1 MILACD
7 VGLKRIGIAMFLNGV
22 ILPLE
27 AILRHNRN
35 QASRDLSDLLRE
47 KNIQVLVVG
56 KPNESYADTNAR
68 IEHFIKLL
76 DFKGEIVFINEDRS
90 SIEAYENLEHLGKKN
105 KRLAIKDGRLDSLSA
120 CRILERYYQQVL
132 KKSLDLIAI

>member
-1 MILACD
+1 ML
-7 VGLKRIGIAMFLNGV
+7 LNGV

-90 SIEAYENLEHLGKKN
+90 SIEAYENLGHLGKKN
-105 KRLAIKDGRLDSLSA
+105 KRLAIKDGQLDSLSA

-132 KKSLDLIAI
+132 KDR

>member
-7 VGLKRIGIAMFLNGV
+7 VGLKRIGIAVLLNSV

-35 QASRDLSDLLRE
+35 QASRDLSDLLR
-47 KNIQVLVVG
+47 KKDIQVLVVG
-56 KPNESYADTNAR
+56 KPNESYADTHAR
-68 IEHFIKLL
+68 IEHFIKLV
-76 DFKGEIVFINEDRS
+76 DFKGEIVFINEDNS
-90 SIEAYENLEHLGKKN
+90 SVEAYENLEHLGRKN

-120 CRILERYYQQVL
+120 CRILERYCL
-132 KKSLDLIAI
+132 

>member
-7 VGLKRIGIAMFLNGV
+7 VGLKRIGIAALLNGV

-27 AILRHNRN
+27 AILRRNRN

-56 KPNESYADTNAR
+56 KPDESYADTHAR
-68 IEHFIKLL
+68 IEHFIKLV
-76 DFKGEIVFINEDRS
+76 DFKGEIVFINEDNS

-132 KKSLDLIAI
+132 KKH

>member
-7 VGLKRIGIAMFLNGV
+7 VGLKRIGIAMLLNGV

-27 AILRHNRN
+27 AILRRNRN

-56 KPNESYADTNAR
+56 KPNESYVDTNAR
-68 IEHFIKLL
+68 IEHFIKLV
-76 DFKGEIVFINEDRS
+76 DFKGGIVFINEDRS
-90 SIEAYENLEHLGKKN
+90 SIEACENLEHLGRKN
-105 KRLAIKDGRLDSLSA
+105 RRLAIKDGRLDSLSA

-132 KKSLDLIAI
+132 KNH

>member
-7 VGLKRIGIAMFLNGV
+7 VGLKRIGIAVFLNGV

-56 KPNESYADTNAR
+56 KPHESYADTNAR

-90 SIEAYENLEHLGKKN
+90 SIEAYENLGHLGKKN

-120 CRILERYYQQVL
+120 CRILECYCQKVL
-132 KKSLDLIAI
+132 KNR

>member
-7 VGLKRIGIAMFLNGV
+7 VGLKRIGIAMLLNGV

-27 AILRHNRN
+27 AILRQNRN

-68 IEHFIKLL
+68 IEYFIKLL

-120 CRILERYYQQVL
+120 CKILERYYQQAL
-132 KKSLDLIAI
+132 KKR

>member
-7 VGLKRIGIAMFLNGV
+7 VGLKRIGIAALLNGV

-27 AILRHNRN
+27 AILRRNRN

-56 KPNESYADTNAR
+56 KPSENYADTHAR
-68 IEHFIKLL
+68 IEHFIKLV
-76 DFKGEIVFINEDRS
+76 DFKGEIVFINEDNS
-90 SIEAYENLEHLGKKN
+90 SVEAYDNLEHLGKKN

-132 KKSLDLIAI
+132 KNH

>member
-7 VGLKRIGIAMFLNGV
+7 VGLKRIGIAALLNGV

-27 AILRHNRN
+27 AILRRNRN
-35 QASRDLSDLLRE
+35 QVSRDLSDLLRE

-68 IEHFIKLL
+68 IEHFIKLV

-132 KKSLDLIAI
+132 KKH

>member
-7 VGLKRIGIAMFLNGV
+7 VGLKRIGIAMLLNGV

-47 KNIQVLVVG
+47 KNVQVLVVG
-56 KPNESYADTNAR
+56 KPNESYADTNAH

-105 KRLAIKDGRLDSLSA
+105 KRIAIKDGRLDSLSA
-120 CRILERYYQQVL
+120 CRILERYCQQVL
-132 KKSLDLIAI
+132 KNR

>member
-7 VGLKRIGIAMFLNGV
+7 VGLKRIGIAALLNGV

-27 AILRHNRN
+27 AILRRNRN

-56 KPNESYADTNAR
+56 KPNESYADTNAC
-68 IEHFIKLL
+68 IEHFIKLV

-90 SIEAYENLEHLGKKN
+90 SIEAYENLEHLGRKN

-120 CRILERYYQQVL
+120 CRILEHYCQQVL
-132 KKSLDLIAI
+132 KNH

>member
-7 VGLKRIGIAMFLNGV
+7 VGLKRIGIAVLLNGV

-27 AILRHNRN
+27 AILRRNRN

-56 KPNESYADTNAR
+56 KPNESYTDTNAR
-68 IEHFIKLL
+68 IEHFIKLV

-90 SIEAYENLEHLGKKN
+90 SIEAYENLEHLSKKN
-105 KRLAIKDGRLDSLSA
+105 KQLAIKDGRLDSLSA
-120 CRILERYYQQVL
+120 CRILERYCQQVL
-132 KKSLDLIAI
+132 KNH

>member
-7 VGLKRIGIAMFLNGV
+7 VGLKRIGIAMLLNGV

-27 AILRHNRN
+27 AILRYNRN

-56 KPNESYADTNAR
+56 KPNESYTDTNAR

-132 KKSLDLIAI
+132 KDR

>member
-7 VGLKRIGIAMFLNGV
+7 VGLKRIGIAMLLNGV

-27 AILRHNRN
+27 AILRRNRN

-56 KPNESYADTNAR
+56 KPNESYTDTNAR
-68 IEHFIKLL
+68 IEHFIKLV

-90 SIEAYENLEHLGKKN
+90 SIEACENLEHLGKKN

-132 KKSLDLIAI
+132 KNR

>member
-1 MILACD
+1 ML
-7 VGLKRIGIAMFLNGV
+7 LNGV

-27 AILRHNRN
+27 AILRHNKN

-56 KPNESYADTNAR
+56 KPHESYADTNAR
-68 IEHFIKLL
+68 IEHFIKLV

-90 SIEAYENLEHLGKKN
+90 SIEAYENLEHLGRKN

-120 CRILERYYQQVL
+120 CRILERYCQQVL
-132 KKSLDLIAI
+132 KKR

>member
-7 VGLKRIGIAMFLNGV
+7 VGLKRIGIAVLLNGV

-27 AILRHNRN
+27 AILRRNKN

-68 IEHFIKLL
+68 IEHFIKLV

-90 SIEAYENLEHLGKKN
+90 SIEAYENLEHLGRKN

-120 CRILERYYQQVL
+120 CRILEHYCQQVL
-132 KKSLDLIAI
+132 KNH

>member
-7 VGLKRIGIAMFLNGV
+7 VGLKRIGIAVLLNGV

-27 AILRHNRN
+27 AILRQNRN
-35 QASRDLSDLLRE
+35 QASRDLSDLLKE

-68 IEHFIKLL
+68 IEHFIKLV

-90 SIEAYENLEHLGKKN
+90 SIEAYENLEHLGRKN

-132 KKSLDLIAI
+132 KKC

>member
-7 VGLKRIGIAMFLNGV
+7 VGLKRIGIAALLNGV

-27 AILRHNRN
+27 AILRRNKN

-68 IEHFIKLL
+68 IEHFIKLV
-76 DFKGEIVFINEDRS
+76 DFKGEIVFINEDNS

-132 KKSLDLIAI
+132 KDH

>member
-7 VGLKRIGIAMFLNGV
+7 VGLKRIGIAVLLNGV

-27 AILRHNRN
+27 AILRRNRN
-35 QASRDLSDLLRE
+35 QASRDLSGLLRE

-56 KPNESYADTNAR
+56 KPNESYADTNAS
-68 IEHFIKLL
+68 IEHFIKLV

-90 SIEAYENLEHLGKKN
+90 SIEACENLEHLGKKN
-105 KRLAIKDGRLDSLSA
+105 RRLAIKDGRLDSLSA

-132 KKSLDLIAI
+132 KNH

>member
-7 VGLKRIGIAMFLNGV
+7 VGLKRIGIAMLLNGI

-27 AILRHNRN
+27 AILRQNRN
-35 QASRDLSDLLRE
+35 QASRDLSVLLKE

-56 KPNESYADTNAR
+56 KPNENYADTNIR
-68 IEHFIKLL
+68 IEHFIKLV
-76 DFKGEIVFINEDRS
+76 DFKGEIVFINEDSS
-90 SIEAYENLEHLGKKN
+90 SIEACENLEYLGKKN

-120 CRILERYYQQVL
+120 CGILERYCQQVL
-132 KKSLDLIAI
+132 KKG

>member
-7 VGLKRIGIAMFLNGV
+7 VGLKRIGIAALLNGV

-27 AILRHNRN
+27 AILRRNKN

-68 IEHFIKLL
+68 IEHFIKLV
-76 DFKGEIVFINEDRS
+76 DFKGEIVFINEDNS
-90 SIEAYENLEHLGKKN
+90 SIEAYENLEHLGRKN

-132 KKSLDLIAI
+132 KNH

>member
-7 VGLKRIGIAMFLNGV
+7 VGLKRIGIAVLLNGV
-22 ILPLE
+22 VLPLE
-27 AILRHNRN
+27 AILRRNKN
-35 QASRDLSDLLRE
+35 QASRDLSDLLR
-47 KNIQVLVVG
+47 KKDIQVLVVG
-56 KPNESYADTNAR
+56 KPSENYVDTNIR
-68 IEHFIKLL
+68 IEHFIKLV

-120 CRILERYYQQVL
+120 CRILERYCQQVL
-132 KKSLDLIAI
+132 KNH

>member
-7 VGLKRIGIAMFLNGV
+7 VGLKRIGIAVLLNGV

-27 AILRHNRN
+27 AILRRNRN

-68 IEHFIKLL
+68 IEHFIKLV

-120 CRILERYYQQVL
+120 CRILECYCQQVL
-132 KKSLDLIAI
+132 KKR

>member
-7 VGLKRIGIAMFLNGV
+7 VGLKRIGIAVLLNGV

-27 AILRHNRN
+27 AILRRNRN

-68 IEHFIKLL
+68 IEHFIKLV

-90 SIEAYENLEHLGKKN
+90 SIEAYENLEHLSKKN
-105 KRLAIKDGRLDSLSA
+105 RRLAIKDGRLDSLSA
-120 CRILERYYQQVL
+120 CGILERYYQQVL
-132 KKSLDLIAI
+132 KKC

>member
-7 VGLKRIGIAMFLNGV
+7 VGLKRIGIAALLNGV

-27 AILRHNRN
+27 AILRRNRN

-56 KPNESYADTNAR
+56 KPDESYADTNAR
-68 IEHFIKLL
+68 IEHFIKLV

-90 SIEAYENLEHLGKKN
+90 SIEAYDNLEHLGRKN

-120 CRILERYYQQVL
+120 CRILECYCQQVL
-132 KKSLDLIAI
+132 KNH

>member
-7 VGLKRIGIAMFLNGV
+7 VGLKRIGIATLLNGV

-27 AILRHNRN
+27 AILRQNRN

-132 KKSLDLIAI
+132 KNR

>member
-7 VGLKRIGIAMFLNGV
+7 VGLKRIGIAALLNSA

-27 AILRHNRN
+27 AILRRNKN

-56 KPNESYADTNAR
+56 KPSENYADTNIR
-68 IEHFIKLL
+68 IEHFIKLV

-90 SIEAYENLEHLGKKN
+90 SIEAYENLEHLGRKN

-120 CRILERYYQQVL
+120 CRILERYCQKVL
-132 KKSLDLIAI
+132 KNY

>member
-7 VGLKRIGIAMFLNGV
+7 VGLKRIGIAALLNGV

-27 AILRHNRN
+27 AILRRNRN

-68 IEHFIKLL
+68 IEHFIKLV

-90 SIEAYENLEHLGKKN
+90 SIEAYENLEHLGRKN
-105 KRLAIKDGRLDSLSA
+105 KRLATKDGRLDSLSA

-132 KKSLDLIAI
+132 KKR

>member
-7 VGLKRIGIAMFLNGV
+7 VGLKRIGIAVLLNGV

-27 AILRHNRN
+27 AILRRNKN

-68 IEHFIKLL
+68 IEHFIKLV

-132 KKSLDLIAI
+132 KNH

>member
-7 VGLKRIGIAMFLNGV
+7 VGLKRIGIAVLLNGV

-27 AILRHNRN
+27 AILRRNRN
-35 QASRDLSDLLRE
+35 QASRDLSGLLRE

-56 KPNESYADTNAR
+56 KPHESYADTNAR
-68 IEHFIKLL
+68 IEYFIKLL

-120 CRILERYYQQVL
+120 CGILERYYQQVL
-132 KKSLDLIAI
+132 KNH

>member
-7 VGLKRIGIAMFLNGV
+7 VGLKRIGIAALLNGV

-27 AILRHNRN
+27 AILRQNRN

-90 SIEAYENLEHLGKKN
+90 SIEAYENLGHLGKKN

-120 CRILERYYQQVL
+120 CRILECYCQQVL
-132 KKSLDLIAI
+132 KNR

>member
-7 VGLKRIGIAMFLNGV
+7 VGLKCIGIATLLNGV

-27 AILRHNRN
+27 AILRRNRN

-56 KPNESYADTNAR
+56 KPNESYADTNVR

-132 KKSLDLIAI
+132 KNH

>member
-7 VGLKRIGIAMFLNGV
+7 VGLKRIGIAVLLNGV

-27 AILRHNRN
+27 AILRQNRN

-56 KPNESYADTNAR
+56 KPHESYVDTNAR
-68 IEHFIKLL
+68 IEYFIKRL

-120 CRILERYYQQVL
+120 CRILERYCQKVL
-132 KKSLDLIAI
+132 KNH

>member
-7 VGLKRIGIAMFLNGV
+7 VGLKRIGIAVLLNGV
-22 ILPLE
+22 ILPLG
-27 AILRHNRN
+27 AILRQNRN

-56 KPNESYADTNAR
+56 KPNESYADTNIR
-68 IEHFIKLL
+68 IEHFIKLV
-76 DFKGEIVFINEDRS
+76 DFKGEIVFINEDNS

-105 KRLAIKDGRLDSLSA
+105 RRLATKDGRLDSLSA
-120 CRILERYYQQVL
+120 CRILEHYCQQVL
-132 KKSLDLIAI
+132 KKR

>member
-7 VGLKRIGIAMFLNGV
+7 VGLKRIGIAALLNGV

-27 AILRHNRN
+27 AILRHSRN

-120 CRILERYYQQVL
+120 CRILECYYQQVL
-132 KKSLDLIAI
+132 KKR

>member
-7 VGLKRIGIAMFLNGV
+7 VGLKRIGIAMLLNGIV
-22 ILPLE
+22 LPLE
-27 AILRHNRN
+27 AILRRNRN

-68 IEHFIKLL
+68 IEHFIKLV

-132 KKSLDLIAI
+132 KKR

>member
-7 VGLKRIGIAMFLNGV
+7 VGLKRIGIAALLNGV

-27 AILRHNRN
+27 AILRRNKN

-68 IEHFIKLL
+68 IEHFIKLV
-76 DFKGEIVFINEDRS
+76 DFKGEIVFINEDNS
-90 SIEAYENLEHLGKKN
+90 SIEAYENLEHLGRKN

-120 CRILERYYQQVL
+120 CRILECYCQQVL
-132 KKSLDLIAI
+132 KNH

>member
-7 VGLKRIGIAMFLNGV
+7 VGLKRIGIAALLNGV

-27 AILRHNRN
+27 AILRQNRN

-68 IEHFIKLL
+68 IEYFIKLL

-132 KKSLDLIAI
+132 KDR

>member
-1 MILACD
+1 ML
-7 VGLKRIGIAMFLNGV
+7 LNGV

-56 KPNESYADTNAR
+56 KPNESYADTNAC

-120 CRILERYYQQVL
+120 CKILERYYQQAL
-132 KKSLDLIAI
+132 KKR

>member
-7 VGLKRIGIAMFLNGV
+7 VGLKRIGIAVLLNGV

-27 AILRHNRN
+27 AILRRNRN
-35 QASRDLSDLLRE
+35 QASRDLSGLLRE

-56 KPNESYADTNAR
+56 KPNESYTDTNAR
-68 IEHFIKLL
+68 IEHFIKLV

-105 KRLAIKDGRLDSLSA
+105 RRLAIKDGRLDSLSA
-120 CRILERYYQQVL
+120 CGILERYYQQVL
-132 KKSLDLIAI
+132 KNH